1 MVVTAMS
8 APPRRGL
15 CGGLR
20 RYSAHRGGRG
30 LDRFDDV
37 HVARAA
43 TEVALEALSNLVIG
57 RTRVLRQQIGGRH
70 DHPGRAV
77 AALEA
82 MLVPERLL
90 QRMELAVLGHPFDRG
105 QALAFGLDREHG
117 AALHRLAVDED
128 RAGPAL
134 AGVASDMGT
143 RKAGDVPYVVHE
155 QKPGLDLILV
165 PAAVDG
171 SGDLVVHTVPPNPGE
186 GARSAG
192 GQQKLAET
200 VSPNCATFTPELQL
214 ENSFPVAAPPERV
227 FAYLLD
233 VNKVAGCVP
242 GAELSEVVD
251 PSTFKGKV
259 KIKVG
264 PITVAYNGTARIVD
278 RDDSTH
284 SASIEAE
291 GRETTGPG
299 SARATA
305 HMSVVADGAG
315 STVKI
320 VTEYN
325 VAGRV
330 AQFGR
335 GVMEDV
341 SRRLVGEMAACI
353 AANIEAEEPHSAAS
367 ANPSSSSSTQAP
379 AQAPATPKPVN
390 AFGLLFSVLWARLR
404 GLLGSKS

>member
-1 MVVTAMS
+1 
-8 APPRRGL
+8 
-15 CGGLR
+15 
-20 RYSAHRGGRG
+20 
-30 LDRFDDV
+30 
-37 HVARAA
+37 
-43 TEVALEALSNLVIG
+43 
-57 RTRVLRQQIGGRH
+57 
-70 DHPGRAV
+70 
-77 AALEA
+77 
-82 MLVPERLL
+82 
-90 QRMELAVLGHPFDRG
+90 
-105 QALAFGLDREHG
+105 
-117 AALHRLAVDED
+117 
-128 RAGPAL
+128 
-134 AGVASDMGT
+134 
-143 RKAGDVPYVVHE
+143 
-155 QKPGLDLILV
+155 
-165 PAAVDG
+165 
-171 SGDLVVHTVPPNPGE
+171 
-186 GARSAG
+186 
-192 GQQKLAET
+192 
-200 VSPNCATFTPELQL
+200 
-214 ENSFPVAAPPERV
+214 VAAPPERV

-264 PITVAYNGTARIVD
+264 PVTVAYNGTARIVD

-320 VTEYN
+320 VTDYN

-341 SRRLVGEMAACI
+341 SRRLVGEMATCI
-353 AANIEAEEPHSAAS
+353 AANIEAEEPHSGTS
-367 ANPSSSSSTQAP
+367 ANPSTSPSTSSTSTPAP
-379 AQAPATPKPVN
+379 ARAPATAKPVN

-404 GLLGSKS
+404 GLFGSTSRT